1 MLEGNRV
8 RLKRLG
14 KMNVNRLAA
23 PCGLYCGACIDYLF
37 YKKCHGCSCNRGEC
51 DASAHHK
58 NCDVYKCCVEQK
70 GLETCGE
77 CNELPC
83 SKLIQFCYSPIWLS
97 HLPVIENLRRQKA
110 VGVKRWTKEQ
120 EEAWSNEWYLQRWI
134 GLQKECENKLK
145 QSFADSKHAPQKK
158 K

>member
-134 GLQKECENKLK
+134 GLQKECEIKLK